1 MMITTELLDKA
12 FATALAM
19 PATNDMERYQRTVSV
34 VNVKAFYR
42 AHGNVWPA
50 MDAVQR
56 KAFDECRREALA
68 LGLENE

>member
-1 MMITTELLDKA
+1 MITIELLDSA

-19 PATNDMERYQRTVSV
+19 PVETPMERYQRTVSV
-34 VNVKAFYR
+34 TNVKAFYR
-42 AHGNVWPA
+42 EQCNVWPA

-56 KAFDECRREALA
+56 KAFDECHIEAMA